1 MEILLAKY
9 LIIEDKNRGAKT
21 VFVFL
26 SCTKFAHPLHLF
38 MPYKSYGENCLWMTE
53 MIGSKLEGFLHLH
66 KSGT

>member
-1 MEILLAKY
+1 MGILLAKY
-9 LIIEDKNRGAKT
+9 LIIGDKNRGAKT

-38 MPYKSYGENCLWMTE
+38 MPYKSYDENCLE